1 MNNTLPVRQ
10 PALADQVYEIILRSI
25 SDGTYP
31 AGTLLPS
38 ENQLA
43 EQFNVSRPTIRAAF
57 ARLVERGYIKRQRG
71 VGTYVA
77 DRPSIVNPLYQ
88 FMDVHERIAAR
99 GYTPGFKQLKTQLIA
114 ADEYLSKTLDV
125 PEGSNI
131 LNIQKLF
138 TADGNPIILFINF
151 IPEWVYQERLS
162 PEEVLKPGATQPF
175 FAFFADKCNQRVKYL
190 TSVIKP
196 EVVQNCDLPE
206 EFKFDNP
213 NTPIL
218 VVEDVGFDEGDTP
231 LFLSI
236 EHLVKEA
243 SNFHIVRYVENL

>member
-1 MNNTLPVRQ
+1 MNSNLPVRQ
-10 PALADQVYEIILRSI
+10 PSLADQIYEIILRNI

-43 EQFNVSRPTIRAAF
+43 EQFDVSRPTIRAAF
-57 ARLVERGYIKRQRG
+57 ARLGERGYVKRQRG

-114 ADEYLSKTLDV
+114 ADEYLAKTLDV
-125 PEGSNI
+125 PEGSNV
-131 LNIQKLF
+131 LNVQKLF

-151 IPEWVYQERLS
+151 IPEWVYQDCLS
-162 PEEVLKPGATQPF
+162 NEEVMEPGATQPF
-175 FAFFADKCNQRVKYL
+175 FKFFADKCNHRTKYL
-190 TSVIKP
+190 TSIVKP
-196 EVVQNCDLPE
+196 EIVKNCDLPE
-206 EFKFDNP
+206 EFEFDDP

-218 VVEDVGFDEGDTP
+218 IVEDVGYDEGDTP
-231 LFLSI
+231 IFVSI
-236 EHLVKEA
+236 EHLIREA